1 MTTFCWRSVALEK
14 RIRRECSKDL
24 STRVVDKFLLRTK
37 EEVRVMQFLV
47 ELSRSRGRYPVREEV
62 LELVRALHNDREWSM
77 AYVDLE
83 SHTW

>member
-1 MTTFCWRSVALEK
+1 
-14 RIRRECSKDL
+14 
-24 STRVVDKFLLRTK
+24 
-37 EEVRVMQFLV
+37 MQFLV